1 MALASLTILWRPVR
15 YVSVIWLDLRY
26 NRTNRLYVGSSGRY
40 KVSVS
45 VFELIAPE
53 LGNVSQSDFISG
65 SCCLVV
71 SFYSL
76 GGGGGGWNCT
86 YKHLTREGCVLP
98 MRAWTRCLLTMI
110 NNLMTTTPS
119 PLLSMST
126 TSLSPSSSSSLPS
139 LPSLPS
145 STRRL
150 QETRQQT
157 KFHDL
162 KIICRFHGGWS
173 TSDDRFFQLPEPRA
187 DSTNRSSTCKLIYK
201 PLSALRLMKFA
212 ELRLFTSWQCLSTFV
227 IKW

>member
-1 MALASLTILWRPVR
+1 
-15 YVSVIWLDLRY
+15 
-26 NRTNRLYVGSSGRY
+26 
-40 KVSVS
+40 
-45 VFELIAPE
+45 
-53 LGNVSQSDFISG
+53 
-65 SCCLVV
+65 
-71 SFYSL
+71 
-76 GGGGGGWNCT
+76 
-86 YKHLTREGCVLP
+86 
-98 MRAWTRCLLTMI
+98 
-110 NNLMTTTPS
+110 MTTTPS

-201 PLSALRLMKFA
+201 PLSALRTKEICRITFLYKLAMSVYLCNKMVKF
-212 ELRLFTSWQCLSTFV
+212 LH
-227 IKW
+227 IKATLPKCAGRNDKRNFPP